1 LHDAAARQLGR
12 SEFRRPLVLEAG
24 AGTGKTAVLVARI
37 VHWALGPGWQ
47 SAALRLQSSAE
58 YSPPSSLDPAQPA
71 TALGAIVS
79 LERIAEKVAAGIVA
93 ITFTDA
99 AAVEMQMRVAMAL
112 RGVHRA
118 AEPDWLASHELG
130 LPHEELARRAAALAS
145 CADRMRIQT
154 IHGFCSSLLREYA
167 LEAGL
172 HPRFRIDADGRA
184 MRGLGLDLVGRRFE
198 ELYGDHADPDAL
210 LLAAHGHGPSAVA
223 RDLHRLAAQAL
234 RPDELPEDPL
244 DPERFAA
251 WREPVVAAVSQ
262 LREAL
267 QAGANEIQ
275 EAGKAEAR
283 NTKGYMGVADGAAK
297 LEYALSELHGVEGLA
312 DLFAEDGAATLLM
325 TKKASEW
332 ATGKFTKTE
341 QDHLHGHDDRVAA
354 ELAAVLPA
362 LKALR
367 GFQPEV
373 LRAGCRLMRRLL
385 ADAREE
391 MRRQGLQCFDGLLR
405 DARRLLREQPA
416 IAVRVRE
423 GIDQLMVDEFQDTDA
438 GQCELVA
445 RLALDELPS
454 QHRPGLFL
462 VGDPKQSIYGWRNAD
477 LGAYAAFVQRAIAAG
492 GERALLDVNFRSV
505 PPILD
510 EVERCIDPIMHESEG
525 HQPAFQ
531 RLHPAPSVRQ
541 DSGFVEHGRAP
552 VEHWVSWA
560 HESEK
565 GKIGPGTRAE
575 EAREIEAAAIA
586 ADLAELH
593 SKGSLQLAGTALL
606 LRSTTGLD
614 VYLRAFREAG
624 IPYQV
629 ERDRNYY
636 RRREVVDAAAL
647 VRAIVDP
654 HDQLALVAALRA
666 PFVGVPD
673 AAWLPLWKARFP
685 ELCSRLRSPA
695 QHELLLE
702 LQTAVQAVATELA
715 GASAV
720 GLEHIP
726 DWDQSLRAAIQ
737 ALAFLRQSFRVDP
750 ADEFV
755 AKLRA
760 AFQQEGTEAARF
772 LGAHRLANLE
782 RFYRR
787 LSAALAND
795 EGGPQAV
802 LRALRV
808 AVADEEDESDS
819 PPGDDSLDAVRV
831 MTVHKSKGLTFQ
843 HVYLADVH
851 GGGSGA
857 RGLPN
862 CATAERQGRLEF
874 CLFGVPTLGWFE
886 VAQDQERVSTAE
898 TVRLLYVALTRPQ
911 KRLVICGRRE
921 LPDGSGA
928 AAGKTLESLLRQR
941 LRHGNAL
948 SGAFGEQRGQA
959 IELRDAFDV
968 LWRIPY
974 SETGEQR
981 LSKPQVATKL
991 QIEPLLEELALLR
1004 GARAEARKKRGQSRL
1019 RTASQADDG
1028 HEWVRLAEAGGGGEE
1043 DGWSPRA
1050 SSDPELARAVGTAV
1064 HRALELLD
1072 LDAEPVGALRT
1083 QIEGL
1088 ADAVRGFVPKSRLL
1102 EVVRSARELLEEADR
1117 RGILYELFDRREQI
1131 LGREV
1136 PVLLPDEES
1145 GGAIVGTLDLLYRDP
1160 NTGQLIVADFKTDV
1174 LQSQEDFEQ
1183 RREHY
1188 LAQGR
1193 VYQDAVARMFP
1204 AEEAPAF
1211 ELWFLSANRIVRG

>member
-1 LHDAAARQLGR
+1 MSMLHDAAARQLGR
-12 SEFRRPLVLEAG
+12 SEFQRPLVLEAG

-47 SAALRLQSSAE
+47 AAATRLQNPAE
-58 YSPPSSLDPAQPA
+58 FMTYADEP
-71 TALGAIVS
+71 GAAGSV
-79 LERIAEKVAAGIVA
+79 ERVAEKVAAGIVA

-99 AAVEMQMRVAMAL
+99 AAVEMQMRVATAL

-118 AEPDWLASHELG
+118 DEPDWLASHELG
-130 LPHEELARRAAALAS
+130 LPHDELARRAAALAS

-167 LEAGL
+167 LEAGI

-244 DPERFAA
+244 DEARFSA
-251 WREPVVAAVSQ
+251 WRDPVTASVTK

-267 QAGANEIQ
+267 QPGANEIQ
-275 EAGKAEAR
+275 DAGKTEAR
-283 NTKGYMGVADGAAK
+283 NTKGFMSVADGVAK
-297 LEYALSELHGVEGLA
+297 LEFALNELQGVEGLA

-325 TKKASEW
+325 SKKAGDW
-332 ATGKFTKTE
+332 ASGKFSKT
-341 QDHLHGHDDRVAA
+341 DLGHLHGHDDLIAA

-373 LRAGCRLMRRLL
+373 LRAGTRLMRRLL
-385 ADAREE
+385 ADARDE

-416 IAVRVRE
+416 IAARVRE

-445 RLALDELPS
+445 RLALDELPTEH
-454 QHRPGLFL
+454 QPGLFL

-477 LGAYAAFVQRAIAAG
+477 LGAYASFVKRAIAAG
-492 GERALLDVNFRSV
+492 GELAMLDVNFRSV

-510 EVERCIDPIMHESEG
+510 EVERCIAPIMQAEEG
-525 HQPAFQ
+525 RQPEFQ
-531 RLHPAPSVRQ
+531 RLHPAPSVTH
-541 DSGFVEHGRAP
+541 DAGFVEHDRAP

-560 HESEK
+560 HEGDK
-565 GKIGPGTRAE
+565 GKVGSGTRAD
-575 EAREIEAAAIA
+575 EAREIEASAIA
-586 ADLAELH
+586 ADLAELRDR
-593 SKGSLQLAGTALL
+593 GSLNLAGTALL

-695 QHELLLE
+695 QQELHAE
-702 LQTAVQAVATELA
+702 LQAAVRSVATEIQAL
-715 GASAV
+715 SAV

-726 DWDQSLRAAIQ
+726 DWHESLLAAIQ
-737 ALAFLRQSFRVDP
+737 ALAILRQSFRVDP

-787 LSAALAND
+787 LSAALANE

-808 AVADEEDESDS
+808 AVAEEEDESDS

-831 MTVHKSKGLTFQ
+831 MTIHKSKGLTFQ

-862 CATAERQGRLEF
+862 CATSERNGRLEF

-886 VAQDQERVSTAE
+886 VARDQERVSSAE

-911 KRLVICGRRE
+911 KRLVVCGKRN
-921 LPDGSGA
+921 LPDGEA
-928 AAGKTLESLLRQR
+928 AASGSTLEALLRQR
-941 LRHGNAL
+941 LRNGTEL

-959 IELRDAFDV
+959 IALRDAFDV
-968 LWRIPY
+968 LWRIPFVEA
-974 SETGEQR
+974 SEQTAV
-981 LSKPQVATKL
+981 KPQAASKL
-991 QIEPLLEELALLR
+991 DLDPLFAELELLR
-1004 GARAEARKKRGQSRL
+1004 AARAEARQKRGQSRL
-1019 RTASQADDG
+1019 RTASRAEDG
-1028 HEWVRLAEAGGGGEE
+1028 HEWARLSEAGGGGEE
-1043 DGWSPRA
+1043 EGWSPRA
-1050 SSDPELARAVGTAV
+1050 STDPELARAVGTAV

-1072 LDAEPVGALRT
+1072 LEAEPVGALRT

-1088 ADAVRGFVPKSRLL
+1088 ADAVRGFVPQSRLL
-1102 EVVRSARELLEEADR
+1102 EVVRTARELLEEADR

-1136 PVLLPDEES
+1136 PVLLPDVES

-1160 NTGQLIVADFKTDV
+1160 NTGQLVVADFKTDV
-1174 LQSQEDFEQ
+1174 LQSQEQFEQ

-1188 LAQGR
+1188 LAQGQ

-1204 AEEAPAF
+1204 DEEAPAF
-1211 ELWFLSANRIVRG
+1211 ELWFLSANRIVRA

>member
-1 LHDAAARQLGR
+1 VSLLHDAAARQLGR

-47 SAALRLQSSAE
+47 SAAMRLQSPTEFSA
-58 YSPPSSLDPAQPA
+58 SSDE
-71 TALGAIVS
+71 LGAEVS
-79 LERIAEKVAAGIVA
+79 IERIAEKVSAGIVA

-99 AAVEMQMRVAMAL
+99 AAVEMQMRVATAL

-118 AEPDWLASHELG
+118 QEPDWLASQELG
-130 LPHEELARRAAALAS
+130 LPHAELARRAAALAS

-172 HPRFRIDADGRA
+172 HPRFRIDSDGRA
-184 MRGLGLDLVGRRFE
+184 MRGLAMDLVGRSFE
-198 ELYGDHADPDAL
+198 ELYGDQADPDAL

-244 DPERFAA
+244 DQERFSA
-251 WREPVVAAVSQ
+251 WFNPVVASVTK

-267 QAGANEIQ
+267 QSGASEIHD
-275 EAGKAEAR
+275 AGKVEAR
-283 NTKGYMGVADGAAK
+283 NTKGFMSVADGVAK
-297 LEYALSELHGVEGLA
+297 LEYALSRLEGVEGLA
-312 DLFAEDGAATLLM
+312 ELFAEDGAATLLM
-325 TKKASEW
+325 TKKASDW
-332 ATGKFTKTE
+332 SAGKFSKT
-341 QDHLHGHDDRVAA
+341 DRVHLHGDDDLIAS

-373 LRAGCRLMRRLL
+373 LRAACRLMRRLL

-416 IAVRVRE
+416 IAARVRE

-445 RLALDELPS
+445 RLALDELPTE
-454 QHRPGLFL
+454 HRPGLFL

-477 LGAYAAFVQRAIAAG
+477 LGAYANFVQRAISAG
-492 GERALLDVNFRSV
+492 GELAVLDVNFRSV

-510 EVERCIDPIMHESEG
+510 EVERCIDPIMEAEEG
-525 HQPAFQ
+525 RQPAFQ
-531 RLHPAPSVRQ
+531 RLLPAPAVTG
-541 DSGFVEHGRAP
+541 DLGFVEQDRAA

-560 HESEK
+560 HEGDK
-565 GKIGPGTRAE
+565 GKIGSGTRAD
-575 EAREIEAAAIA
+575 EAREIEATAIA
-586 ADLAELH
+586 ADLAELR
-593 SKGSLQLAGTALL
+593 SKGSLNLAGTALL

-654 HDQLALVAALRA
+654 HDQLALVATLRA
-666 PFVGVPD
+666 PFIGVPD

-695 QHELLLE
+695 QQEVLIE
-702 LQTAVQAVATELA
+702 LQAAVQSVATEIS
-715 GASAV
+715 GSSAV

-726 DWDQSLRAAIQ
+726 DWHESLLAAIQ
-737 ALAFLRQSFRVDP
+737 ALAILRQSFRVDA

-787 LSAALAND
+787 LSAALANE

-808 AVADEEDESDS
+808 AVAEEEDESDS

-862 CATAERQGRLEF
+862 CATAERKGRLEF

-886 VAQDQERVSTAE
+886 VARDQERVSTAE

-911 KRLVICGRRE
+911 KRLVVCGKRN
-921 LPDGSGA
+921 LPDGA
-928 AAGKTLESLLRQR
+928 AAATGNTLESLLRQR
-941 LRHGNAL
+941 LRNGAEL
-948 SGAFGEQRGQA
+948 SGAFGDQRGQA
-959 IELRDAFDV
+959 IALRDTFNV
-968 LWRIPY
+968 LWRIPFVE
-974 SETGEQR
+974 SSEQR
-981 LSKPQVATKL
+981 VVRPQESTKL
-991 QIEPLLEELALLR
+991 ELEPLLNELKLLR
-1004 GARAEARKKRGQSRL
+1004 GARAEARHKRGQSRL
-1019 RTASQADDG
+1019 RTASRANDG
-1028 HEWVRLAEAGGGGEE
+1028 HEWARVSEAGGGGEE

-1050 SSDPELARAVGTAV
+1050 STDPELARAVGTAV

-1072 LDAEPVGALRT
+1072 LEAEPVSALRA
-1083 QIEGL
+1083 QIDGL
-1088 ADAVRGFVPKSRLL
+1088 ADAVRGFVPKARLL
-1102 EVVRSARELLEEADR
+1102 EVVRTARELLEEADR

-1160 NTGQLIVADFKTDV
+1160 NTGQLVVADFKTDA
-1174 LQSQEDFEQ
+1174 LQSQEQFEQ
-1183 RREHY
+1183 QREHY

-1193 VYQDAVARMFP
+1193 VYQDAVALMFP
-1204 AEEAPAF
+1204 EEEAPAF

>member
-1 LHDAAARQLGR
+1 MSMLHDAAARQLGR
-12 SEFRRPLVLEAG
+12 SEFQRPLVLEAG

-47 SAALRLQSSAE
+47 AAASCLQNPVE
-58 YSPPSSLDPAQPA
+58 PA
-71 TALGAIVS
+71 TSVAEPGAAGSV
-79 LERIAEKVAAGIVA
+79 ERVAEKVAAGIVA

-99 AAVEMQMRVAMAL
+99 AAVEMQMRVATAL

-118 AEPDWLASHELG
+118 DEPDWLASHELG

-167 LEAGL
+167 LEAGI

-198 ELYGDHADPDAL
+198 ELYGDHADADAL

-244 DPERFAA
+244 DQERFAA
-251 WREPVVAAVSQ
+251 WRDPVTASVIK

-267 QAGANEIQ
+267 QPGANEIQ
-275 EAGKAEAR
+275 DAGKAEAR
-283 NTKGYMGVADGAAK
+283 NTKGFMSVADGAAK
-297 LEYALSELHGVEGLA
+297 LEYALSELQGVEGLA

-325 TKKASEW
+325 SKKAGDWSG
-332 ATGKFTKTE
+332 GKFSKT
-341 QDHLHGHDDRVAA
+341 DLGHLHGHDDLIAA
-354 ELAAVLPA
+354 ELRAVLPA

-373 LRAGCRLMRRLL
+373 LRAGTRLMRRLL
-385 ADAREE
+385 ADARDE

-416 IAVRVRE
+416 IAARVRE

-445 RLALDELPS
+445 RLALDELPTE
-454 QHRPGLFL
+454 HRPGLFL

-477 LGAYAAFVQRAIAAG
+477 LGAYASFVKRAIAAG
-492 GERALLDVNFRSV
+492 GELALLDVNFRSV

-510 EVERCIDPIMHESEG
+510 EVERCIDPIMEAEEG
-525 HQPAFQ
+525 RQPEFQ
-531 RLHPAPSVRQ
+531 RLHPAPSVTH
-541 DSGFVEHGRAP
+541 DPGFIEHGRAP

-560 HESEK
+560 QEGDK
-565 GKIGPGTRAE
+565 GKVGPGTRAD
-575 EAREIEAAAIA
+575 EAREIEATAIA
-586 ADLAELH
+586 TDLAELH
-593 SKGSLQLAGTALL
+593 GKGALNLAGTALL

-654 HDQLALVAALRA
+654 HDQLAMVAALRA

-695 QHELLLE
+695 QQQLLAD
-702 LQTAVQAVATELA
+702 LQAAVRSVATEISAL
-715 GASAV
+715 SAV

-726 DWDQSLRAAIQ
+726 DWHESLLAAIQ
-737 ALAFLRQSFRVDP
+737 ALASLRQSFRVDP

-787 LSAALAND
+787 LATALANE

-808 AVADEEDESDS
+808 AVAEEEDESDS

-831 MTVHKSKGLTFQ
+831 MTIHKSKGLTFQ

-862 CATAERQGRLEF
+862 CATSERNGRLEF

-886 VAQDQERVSTAE
+886 VARDQERVSTAE

-911 KRLVICGRRE
+911 KRLVVCGKRN
-921 LPDGSGA
+921 LPDGDA
-928 AAGKTLESLLRQR
+928 AATGNTLESLLRQR
-941 LRHGNAL
+941 LRNGTEL

-968 LWRIPY
+968 LWRIPFVET
-974 SETGEQR
+974 SEQSVVR
-981 LSKPQVATKL
+981 PQVASKL
-991 QIEPLLEELALLR
+991 DLEPLVAELDLLR
-1004 GARAEARKKRGQSRL
+1004 DARAQAWKKRGQPRL
-1019 RTASQADDG
+1019 RTASRADDG
-1028 HEWVRLAEAGGGGEE
+1028 HEWVRLSEAGGGGEE
-1043 DGWSPRA
+1043 EGWSPRA
-1050 SSDPELARAVGTAV
+1050 STDPELARAVGTAV

-1072 LDAEPVGALRT
+1072 LEAEPIGALRT

-1088 ADAVRGFVPKSRLL
+1088 ADAVRGFVPQSRLL
-1102 EVVRSARELLEEADR
+1102 EVVRTARELLEEADR
-1117 RGILYELFDRREQI
+1117 RGILYELFDRRDQI

-1160 NTGQLIVADFKTDV
+1160 NTGQLVVADFKTDV
-1174 LQSQEDFEQ
+1174 LQSQEQFEQ

-1188 LAQGR
+1188 LAQGQ
-1193 VYQDAVARMFP
+1193 VYQDAVALMFP
-1204 AEEAPAF
+1204 DEESPAF

>member
-1 LHDAAARQLGR
+1 MSKLHDAAARQLGR
-12 SEFRRPLVLEAG
+12 AEFQRPLVLEAG

-37 VHWALGPGWQ
+37 VHWALGPGWNAATTRLQ
-47 SAALRLQSSAE
+47 SAADTGQHAGDAGASA
-58 YSPPSSLDPAQPA
+58 
-71 TALGAIVS
+71 GI
-79 LERIAEKVAAGIVA
+79 ERIAERVAAGVVA

-99 AAVEMQMRVAMAL
+99 AAVEMQMRVATAL
-112 RGVHRA
+112 RGVHRGN
-118 AEPDWLASHELG
+118 EPDWLASHELG
-130 LPHEELARRAAALAS
+130 LPQDELARRAAALAS

-184 MRGLGLDLVGRRFE
+184 MRGLALDLVGRRFE
-198 ELYGDHADPDAL
+198 ELYGDNADPDAL

-244 DPERFAA
+244 DQQRFAA
-251 WREPVVAAVSQ
+251 WRDPVAAAVTK
-262 LREAL
+262 LRAAL
-267 QAGANEIQ
+267 QSGAQEIQ
-275 EAGKAEAR
+275 DAGKAEAR
-283 NTKGYMGVADGAAK
+283 NTKGFMAIADAVAK
-297 LEYALSELHGVEGLA
+297 LEYALTELRGVEGLA
-312 DLFAEDGAATLLM
+312 DLFAEDGAASLLM
-325 TKKASEW
+325 TPKAGNWSV
-332 ATGKFTKTE
+332 GKFSDTDR
-341 QDHLHGHDDRVAA
+341 DHLHGEDDLVEA
-354 ELAAVLPA
+354 ELATVLPA

-373 LRAGCRLMRRLL
+373 LRSGCRLMRRLL

-405 DARRLLREQPA
+405 DARRLLREQPE
-416 IAVRVRE
+416 IAARVRE

-445 RLALDELPS
+445 RLVLDDLPT

-477 LGAYAAFVQRAIAAG
+477 LGAYASFSKRAIAAG
-492 GERALLDVNFRSV
+492 GELAVLDVNFRSV

-510 EVERCIDPIMHESEG
+510 EVERCIDPIMDAEEG
-525 HQPAFQ
+525 RQPAFQ
-531 RLHPAPSVRQ
+531 RLLPAPSVTQ
-541 DSGFVEHGRAP
+541 DPGFVDHGRAP
-552 VEHWVSWA
+552 IEHWVSWA
-560 HESEK
+560 HEGDK
-565 GKIGPGTRAE
+565 GKVGAGTRAD

-586 ADLAELH
+586 ADLAELRDQGALKL
-593 SKGSLQLAGTALL
+593 SGTALL

-624 IPYQV
+624 VPYQV

-695 QHELLLE
+695 QQELLRE
-702 LQTAVQAVATELA
+702 LQASVQAVALEISE
-715 GASAV
+715 SAAI

-726 DWDQSLRAAIQ
+726 DWQDSLLAAIQ
-737 ALAFLRQSFRVDP
+737 ALAVLRQSFRVDP

-755 AKLRA
+755 GKLRA

-787 LSAALAND
+787 LSAALANE

-808 AVADEEDESDS
+808 AIAEEEAESDS

-831 MTVHKSKGLTFQ
+831 MTIHKSKGLTFQ

-857 RGLPN
+857 RGLPD
-862 CATAERQGRLEF
+862 CATSERNDRLEF

-886 VAQDQERVSTAE
+886 VARDQERVSSAE

-911 KRLVICGRRE
+911 KRLVVCGRRS
-921 LPDGSGA
+921 LPDGKPQS
-928 AAGKTLESLLRQR
+928 KMSTLESLLRQR
-941 LRHGNAL
+941 LCNGTAL
-948 SGAFGEQRGQA
+948 AGAFGEQRGQT
-959 IELRDAFDV
+959 IELRDRFDA
-968 LWRIPY
+968 LWRIPFVEA
-974 SETGEQR
+974 SAKR
-981 LSKPQVATKL
+981 SSKPQVAGEL
-991 QIEPLLEELALLR
+991 AVEPLLAELKQLQA
-1004 GARAEARKKRGQSRL
+1004 AREEARQKRGLSRL
-1019 RTASQADDG
+1019 RTASRADDG
-1028 HEWVRLAEAGGGGEE
+1028 HEWVRLSEAGGGGEE
-1043 DGWSPRA
+1043 EGWSPRA
-1050 SSDPELARAVGTAV
+1050 STDPELARAVGTAV

-1072 LDAEPVGALRT
+1072 LEAEPVGALRT

-1088 ADAVRGFVPKSRLL
+1088 ADAVRGFVPQSRLR
-1102 EVVRSARELLEEADR
+1102 EVVQLARELLEEADR

-1136 PVLLPDEES
+1136 PVLLPDEVS

-1174 LQSQEDFEQ
+1174 VQSQEQFEQ

-1204 AEEAPAF
+1204 EEDAPAF